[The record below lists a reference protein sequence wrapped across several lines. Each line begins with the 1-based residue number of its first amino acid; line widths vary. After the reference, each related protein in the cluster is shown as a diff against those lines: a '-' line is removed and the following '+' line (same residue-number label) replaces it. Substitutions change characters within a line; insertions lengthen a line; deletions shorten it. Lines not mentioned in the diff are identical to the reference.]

1 MSRIGKVPVKLPKG
15 VKVSFAN
22 ELMTVEGPKGKLTQ
36 KYHPVISFEV
46 KGEEIIVSRAN
57 EEKQVKAFHGLYR
70 NLLNNMVLG
79 VSTGFT
85 KTLIITG
92 VGYRAE
98 VQGKML
104 VMNLGFSN
112 DIYVGIPEGITITA
126 EGGTKVVISGNN
138 KQRVGEIAAQ
148 IRKLRPPEPYKG
160 KGIRYE
166 DERIRRK
173 VGKSGVK

>member
-1 MSRIGKVPVKLPKG
+1 MSRIGKIPVKLPKG

-22 ELMTVEGPKGKLTQ
+22 DTMTVEGPKGKLTQ
-36 KYHPVISFEV
+36 KYHPVITFEN
-46 KGEEIIVSRAN
+46 KGEEIIVSRSS

-70 NLLNNMVLG
+70 NLLNNMVKG
-79 VSTGFT
+79 VSEGFS
-85 KTLIITG
+85 KTLVITG

-112 DIYVGIPEGITITA
+112 DIFVGIPAGISIAA
-126 EGGTKVVISGNN
+126 EGGTKVVVSGID
-138 KQRVGEIAAQ
+138 KQRVGELAAQ

-166 DERIRRK
+166 DEHIRRK